1 MDFEIQS
8 IALSNALGVL
18 DNLNELDENEINN
31 REELKVNIRKE
42 FLKKRGDTTF
52 EKETSEVLQLLQGL
66 KKLFIIN
73 MTKDKDDRMNIN
85 IDNGINEQ
93 LELLHLQGID
103 LGGTDLGKFFR
114 EHKNLSNVRLTN
126 CNISNVRF
134 LDFAP
139 KELHSISLENNPIPA
154 KYADYILRLRQQ
166 RFRELNINGC
176 EEILEVFGER
186 GHEFSKFLTKNR
198 GKLDGK
204 QFYEA
209 FQKALSSQEFTI
221 NDMIQLYQYIDFFSV
236 KRMKEKRDVYID
248 NIDEID
254 EEYINNIN
262 LFAKGENTTLI
273 LTPKEAQVLKDKVSK
288 EVRVQLLIKNAS
300 ELSVEQLDELREA
313 YNLISIKIDDPEQ
326 SLDRQQTL
334 PYDID
339 TYRKC
344 RSTID
349 EILQGINLDDDGPNR
364 DKKIFGKVIKRL
376 ADHMSYDYASLKK
389 EDAEEQQYLEEIYKQ
404 LDKEGIS
411 GEQKELA
418 AKSRLKKMRDER
430 ESGPSVVCRNL
441 EGGLL
446 NNTCVCAGYAE
457 IVRNVFAC
465 CGIDSKYI
473 SGPNIKSMEEI
484 GHAWNQ
490 INLDGQWY
498 NLDLTWD
505 RDSIV
510 DEKTTK
516 YTLKSDKDF
525 GHTVYD
531 TSNVIKNKCDSSL
544 DIDELET
551 YIHGESIDKDENIV
565 KSKLEVRDEVP
576 VIRYY
581 LPGKVRE
588 EEIRVADLLE
598 EKIRKD
604 VFLKGA
610 ESNITESDLRDSYTL
625 LARTKEERAKDA
637 TIMEMEDT
645 YDNR

>member
-8 IALSNALGVL
+8 ITLSSALGVL

-31 REELKVNIRKE
+31 IEELRLSIRKE

-52 EKETSEVLQLLQGL
+52 EKETSEVLQHLQSL

-73 MTKDKDDRMNIN
+73 RAEDKDDRININ
-85 IDNGINEQ
+85 IDNGLNEQ
-93 LELLHLQGID
+93 LELLHLKGID
-103 LGGTDLGKFFR
+103 LSGTDLEKFFR

-134 LDFAP
+134 LEFVP

-154 KYADYILRLRQQ
+154 KYADYILRLRQE
-166 RFRELNINGC
+166 RFIGLDINGC
-176 EEILEVFGER
+176 EEILEDFRKR
-186 GHEFSKFLTKNR
+186 GHEFSEFLTENR
-198 GKLDGK
+198 GKLDGE

-209 FQKALSSQEFTI
+209 FQKALSSKEFTI
-221 NDMIQLYQYIDFFSV
+221 NDMSQLYQYIDFFSA

-262 LFAKGENTTLI
+262 IFAKGENTTLI
-273 LTPKEAQVLKDKVSK
+273 LTLEKAQTLKDKISK
-288 EVRVQLLIKNAS
+288 DVRVQLVMKNAS
-300 ELSVEQLDELREA
+300 ELSLEQLDELKES
-313 YNLISIKIDDPEQ
+313 YNLTSIKIDDPEQ
-326 SLDRQQTL
+326 SLDKQQTL

-344 RSTID
+344 RSAID
-349 EILQGINLDDDGPNR
+349 EILQGINLDNSEPDR
-364 DKKIFGKVIKRL
+364 DKKIFGIVIKRL
-376 ADHMSYDYASLKK
+376 ANHMSYDYASLKK
-389 EDAEEQQYLEEIYKQ
+389 EEAEEQRCLEEIYRQ
-404 LDKEGIS
+404 LDEEGIL
-411 GEQKELA
+411 GIQKEFA
-418 AKSRLKKMRDER
+418 AKIRLNKMRDER
-430 ESGPSVVCRNL
+430 DSRTSVVCRNL

-446 NNTCVCAGYAE
+446 NHTCVCAGYAE

-473 SGPNIKSMEEI
+473 GGPNTKTMKS

-490 INLDGQWY
+490 IKLDGQWY

-505 RDSIV
+505 RDLIV
-510 DEKTTK
+510 DSKQTK

-531 TSNVIKNKCDSSL
+531 SSNAIKNKCDSSL
-544 DIDELET
+544 DIDEVEN
-551 YIHGESIDKDENIV
+551 YIHGKDIEKDENV
-565 KSKLEVRDEVP
+565 NQSKIEIKEETP

-588 EEIRVADLLE
+588 EEIKVADLSE
-598 EKIRKD
+598 EQLKKGG
-604 VFLKGA
+604 FLKA
-610 ESNITESDLRDSYTL
+610 LESNITESDIRNSHTL
-625 LARTKEERAKDA
+625 LAKTKAEREKDA
-637 TIMEMEDT
+637 IFMEMEDT
-645 YDNR
+645 YDNC